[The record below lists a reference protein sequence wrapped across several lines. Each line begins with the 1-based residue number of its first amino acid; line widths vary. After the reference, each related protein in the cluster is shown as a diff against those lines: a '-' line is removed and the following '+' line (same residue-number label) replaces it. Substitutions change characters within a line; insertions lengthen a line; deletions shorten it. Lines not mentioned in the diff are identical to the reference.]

1 MGRSLKKGPFIADSL
16 LRKVEK
22 QNDNDDKSVIKT
34 WSRASTILPMMIG
47 HTIAVHNG
55 RTHVPVF
62 ITEQMVGHK
71 LGEFAPTRTFKGH
84 IRDTKGGRYSMTSST
99 PTAPTAQ
106 AHGRFIRGS
115 VSKVRRVLDQ
125 IRGRTYRDALIMLE
139 FMPYR
144 STGPIT
150 KVLRSAVANAEH
162 NLGLD
167 PSSLVISSATA
178 DMGPSMKR
186 YRPRAQGRA
195 YQIKKQTCHISIAVA
210 AQTDS

>member
-1 MGRSLKKGPFIADSL
+1 MGATSKTRKEAADAM
-16 LRKVEK
+16 
-22 QNDNDDKSVIKT
+22 T
-34 WSRASTILPMMIG
+34 
-47 HTIAVHNG
+47 
-55 RTHVPVF
+55 
-62 ITEQMVGHK
+62 
-71 LGEFAPTRTFKGH
+71 
-84 IRDTKGGRYSMTSST
+84 TSST
-99 PTAPTAQ
+99 TAPIAQ

-167 PSSLVISSATA
+167 PASLVISSASA

-210 AQTDS
+210 AQTDSCPPRTLTQWDTKSTQPVCAWGSPRNTGYAGTPPARVIRPSFRRTIGFASSFTRNTVLPASATC

>member
-1 MGRSLKKGPFIADSL
+1 M
-16 LRKVEK
+16 
-22 QNDNDDKSVIKT
+22 NN
-34 WSRASTILPMMIG
+34 
-47 HTIAVHNG
+47 
-55 RTHVPVF
+55 
-62 ITEQMVGHK
+62 
-71 LGEFAPTRTFKGH
+71 
-84 IRDTKGGRYSMTSST
+84 SST
-99 PTAPTAQ
+99 QVSIAK
-106 AHGRFIRGS
+106 AHGRYIRGS

-167 PSSLVISSATA
+167 PATLVVSEASA

-195 YQIKKQTCHISIAVA
+195 FAIKKQTCHISIAV
-210 AQTDS
+210 TTPSDS

>member
-1 MGRSLKKGPFIADSL
+1 
-16 LRKVEK
+16 
-22 QNDNDDKSVIKT
+22 
-34 WSRASTILPMMIG
+34 
-47 HTIAVHNG
+47 
-55 RTHVPVF
+55 
-62 ITEQMVGHK
+62 
-71 LGEFAPTRTFKGH
+71 
-84 IRDTKGGRYSMTSST
+84 MTTSSST
-99 PTAPTAQ
+99 PTAPVAL
-106 AHGRFIRGS
+106 ARGRFIRGS

-125 IRGRTYRDALIMLE
+125 IRGRSYRDALIMLE

-167 PSSLVISSATA
+167 PAYLVISQAQA

-195 YQIKKQTCHISIAVA
+195 FAIKKQTCHISIAVTS
-210 AQTDS
+210 QTDS